1 MTKKNVEMYV
11 GDKVYKSKSIKK
23 DISCMDRDQLEELFL
38 SCESI
43 SSVVRDKLCKVS
55 IDEEMDEEDERE
67 KKARPIANAFIKK
80 VKAISNKS
88 SRYNSEVTVSFK
100 NLPPVIVDMTFDIL
114 PTWNG
119 ESFGYDICM
128 EDAKARGKRN
138 GKKELIAD
146 AVWASFESGASL
158 CKDGIDLVL
167 DVCPKMKTILDEMKD
182 IEKEHRELPC
192 DVFDI
197 VQDEL

>member
-11 GDKVYKSKSIKK
+11 GEKVYKSKSIKK
-23 DISCMDRDQLEELFL
+23 DINNMDRDQLEELFL

-43 SSVVRDKLCKVS
+43 SSVVREKLCKVS
-55 IDEEMDEEDERE
+55 IAEEMDEEDERE

-80 VKAISNKS
+80 VKAISNKY
-88 SRYNSEVTVSFK
+88 SRYNSEVTVSIK
-100 NLPPVIVDMTFDIL
+100 NLPPVIVDVTFDIL
-114 PTWNG
+114 PVWNG

-128 EDAKARGKRN
+128 ADAKARGKRN

-146 AVWASFESGASL
+146 AVWSSFESGASL
-158 CKDGIDLVL
+158 CKDGIDLAL
-167 DVCPKMKTILDEMKD
+167 DACPEMKIILDRMKN
-182 IEKEHRELPC
+182 IEKEHRELSC